1 MPLDKGLLQIVYC
14 LMAKQSGEVFIE
26 ATIDD
31 LTFYKMDGLYY
42 VRMKSSLSSKQFWKG
57 KAFERSRESC
67 KRFSEGN
74 KLASRLYRIVEEEK
88 RNYKLFC
95 FLKKRAIQLLKE
107 GKSLAK
113 AEEILID
120 YLIEFKL
127 FGEHK
132 STQPTEEERKNAK
145 QNFLVKLIPAKALI
159 KDSALSIFVA
169 VFPYRFCRFP
179 VPRSYLRQSFS
190 DNHCGPVN
198 DSCVCF

>member
-1 MPLDKGLLQIVYC
+1 LNQGQTVIRMPLDKGLLQIVYC

-26 ATIDD
+26 GTIDD

-107 GKSLAK
+107 GKSLIQAQK
-113 AEEILID
+113 VLMDYLLAFGYVEKSEEKIVNEPSTYTISLFEDSFERKID
-120 YLIEFKL
+120 YNYCC
-127 FGEHK
+127 
-132 STQPTEEERKNAK
+132 PRRKEL
-145 QNFLVKLIPAKALI
+145 QL
-159 KDSALSIFVA
+159 D
-169 VFPYRFCRFP
+169 
-179 VPRSYLRQSFS
+179 
-190 DNHCGPVN
+190 D
-198 DSCVCF
+198 